1 MSRASSYFETIT
13 NYLGDAAIP
22 KRYRKHI
29 ERYLQTAGMGTSPQF
44 LFGVIFHISFVLS
57 LILTVFLVFFVGDVP
72 AITRVIFFI
81 IFWPFMLISI
91 LLLSVKVVQLYL
103 DARIYRR
110 VREMEEVFPEFLS
123 ELSLNLKA
131 GQSIED
137 GLSDAAKEDFGILSV
152 EMRQVTTKVQ
162 LGYDLGAALRLFTHG
177 YKSDT
182 ISESFEL
189 IYLSWRKGAQTP
201 QLIDRMVD
209 NMKVTRHL
217 RDKLSASV
225 ANYQIFLATVTVL
238 ITPAMMALAFHFI
251 NLVRTITSEIME
263 TTSSAVL
270 PVTINAVS
278 FNDNH
283 FIYFSVLAVIAIS
296 VFSSM
301 IISFITSGSVKDSWR
316 TLFIY
321 AIASVGSYF
330 LFLAM
335 FSGLFLAINP

>member
-1 MSRASSYFETIT
+1 
-13 NYLGDAAIP
+13 
-22 KRYRKHI
+22 
-29 ERYLQTAGMGTSPQF
+29 
-44 LFGVIFHISFVLS
+44 
-57 LILTVFLVFFVGDVP
+57 
-72 AITRVIFFI
+72 
-81 IFWPFMLISI
+81 
-91 LLLSVKVVQLYL
+91 
-103 DARIYRR
+103 
-110 VREMEEVFPEFLS
+110 
-123 ELSLNLKA
+123 
-131 GQSIED
+131 
-137 GLSDAAKEDFGILSV
+137 
-152 EMRQVTTKVQ
+152 
-162 LGYDLGAALRLFTHG
+162 
-177 YKSDT
+177 
-182 ISESFEL
+182 
-189 IYLSWRKGAQTP
+189 
-201 QLIDRMVD
+201 
-209 NMKVTRHL
+209 
-217 RDKLSASV
+217 
-225 ANYQIFLATVTVL
+225 L